1 MATRKKK
8 PTKRP
13 AKRAAAPRPAQP
25 AQQAQPERQAPETTR
40 FRSVAPSF
48 TVSDLKRS
56 IAFYGEVLA
65 FYPGKLWE
73 DGGRLV
79 GMEFKAGAVTFYISQ
94 DDFAKGRD
102 RVKGVG
108 HRLSCLTVQDVDAL
122 AARIKASGGR
132 LDSEPQD
139 TAWGTRAFS
148 IADPDG
154 FKFTIYNEKA

>member
-13 AKRAAAPRPAQP
+13 ARRPAARKP
-25 AQQAQPERQAPETTR
+25 ARPQRQAPETTR

-48 TVSDLKRS
+48 TVTDLKRS
-56 IAFYGEVLA
+56 IAFYGEVLG
-65 FYPGKLWE
+65 FYPGNLWE

-79 GMEFKAGAVTFYISQ
+79 GMEFKAGAVTFNISQ

-108 HRLSCLTVQDVDAL
+108 HRLYCLTMQEVDVL
-122 AARIKASGGR
+122 ATRIKSRGGR
-132 LDSEPQD
+132 LDQEPHD
-139 TAWGTRAFS
+139 TPWGTRAFS
-148 IADPDG
+148 ITDPDG
-154 FKFTIYNEKA
+154 FKLTIYNEK